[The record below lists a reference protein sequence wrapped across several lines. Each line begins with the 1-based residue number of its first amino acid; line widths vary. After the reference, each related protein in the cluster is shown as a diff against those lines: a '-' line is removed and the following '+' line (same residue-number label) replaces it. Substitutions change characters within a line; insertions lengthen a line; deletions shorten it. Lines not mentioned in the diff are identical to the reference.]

1 MEVTPRIVVIRF
13 PLHPAMVM
21 VDIVE
26 VGAALDPAL
35 L

>member
-13 PLHPAMVM
+13 PLRPATVM

-26 VGAALDPAL
+26 AALDLAL

>member
-13 PLHPAMVM
+13 PLHPATVM

-26 VGAALDPAL
+26 AGALDLAL